1 MSNPTDNVIGQ
12 GVSGYD
18 AATSSPTRTGFIAFP
33 TNSRQELNSY
43 TRKEL
48 VRKSRALE
56 ANLSVFGRILR
67 KLSRHSVGAGIFP
80 TARTQD
86 LEWNAKADKL
96 IDEVGSNPGTYSI
109 DASRDLWE
117 DQRLAVETMLL
128 DGEFFEVLVKGDS
141 GYPFVQPLDVFE
153 VETPTGANVNQ
164 TWEDGVLT
172 NPQLRPVAFAVR
184 ELPKNVYG
192 QVTDWRNGQAINMV
206 HLYRRRRA
214 KQVRGLPWCY
224 SGLNAGIDALD
235 LQALESGTA
244 KLHSALAVAVKKTAR
259 KGKQGAISKIQGN
272 TAEPANTNALEKVFG
287 GGMINY
293 LGEEGEIQLLSSDRP
308 SPDLLKF
315 CEYLFHNFAVG
326 FDLPFEVIWSLS
338 GLNGTA
344 NRAVLED
351 AQSTCDMLQDQIVM
365 RHTRRWRTWRLW
377 WAMENGE
384 LPKCKDPEWWI
395 ASYRGPAKLTVDLG
409 RTADAA
415 IKLMKNGALS
425 LERYYEERNQDPRSE
440 IRSHLELVRWSMDEA
455 ERLGVPVEMI
465 FEPTPGTQ
473 QQQPQQPTP
482 TEEDDQ

>member
-1 MSNPTDNVIGQ
+1 MSTDNTIGQ

-33 TNSRQELNSY
+33 TNSRTELNSY

-67 KLSRHSVGAGIFP
+67 KLSRHAVGAGIFP
-80 TARTQD
+80 SSRTAD

-117 DQRLAVETMLL
+117 DQRLIVETLLL
-128 DGEFFEVLVKGDS
+128 DGEFFEVLVKGSS

-172 NPQLRPVAFAVR
+172 NEQLRPIQFAVR
-184 ELPKNVYG
+184 QLPKTVYG
-192 QVTDWRNGQAINMV
+192 QNVDWQAVDTINMV
-206 HLYRRRRA
+206 HIFRRRRA

-224 SGLNAGIDALD
+224 AGLNAGIDALD

-244 KLHSALAVAVKKTAR
+244 KLHAALAVAVKKTGR
-259 KGKQGAISKIQGN
+259 KGKGGAVGKIQGD
-272 TAEPANTNALEKVFG
+272 TSDPANTRALEKVFG

-315 CEYLFHNFAVG
+315 CEYLFQSFAIG
-326 FDLPFEVIWSLS
+326 FDIPFEAIWSLA

-344 NRAVLED
+344 NRSVMED
-351 AQSTCDMLQDQIVM
+351 LQSTCDMLQDQVVM

-377 WAMENGE
+377 WAMQNGE
-384 LPKCKDPEWWI
+384 LPQCKDPEWWK
-395 ASYRGPAKLTVDLG
+395 AVYRGPAKLTIDMG
-409 RTADAA
+409 RTAEAN
-415 IKLMKNGALS
+415 IKLTKNGMLS
-425 LERYYEERNQDPRSE
+425 LDRYFEERNQDARA
-440 IRSHLELVRWSMDEA
+440 ELRAHMETVAWAMKEA
-455 ERLGVPVEMI
+455 DRLGVPIEMI
-465 FEPTPGTQ
+465 FEPTPGAAPA
-473 QQQPQQPTP
+473 QPAPAPATNP
-482 TEEDDQ
+482 DDE